1 MALLRSVN
9 PIDVGPAL
17 YGDGVYLR
25 TPQMADFADWA
36 TVREESASFLKPWE
50 PSWPL
55 DDLTRT
61 AFRCRLKR
69 YHREIREDQA
79 YPFFLF
85 RSGDDALMGG
95 ITLSHV
101 RRGVAQ
107 TCSVGYWIGAAHARR
122 GYMTRALQTLLPFV
136 FETLRLNRLEAAC
149 LAHNAASIALLEKV
163 GFQRE
168 GYARQYLCINGVWQD
183 HLLYAMLS
191 NDLRPL
197 SAQT

>member
-25 TPQMADFADWA
+25 TPQMADFNDWA
-36 TVREESASFLKPWE
+36 AVREESASFLKPWE

-61 AFRCRLKR
+61 AFRRRLKR
-69 YHREIREDQA
+69 YHREVREDQA

-85 RSGDDALMGG
+85 RSGEDALMGG
-95 ITLSHV
+95 VTLSHV

-107 TCSVGYWIGAAHARR
+107 ACSIGYWIGAPYARQ

-149 LAHNAASIALLEKV
+149 LPHNAASIALLEKV

-183 HLLYAMLS
+183 HLLYAMLN